1 MKREFDGDMHEEFT
15 DSDRNSIR
23 FIGGKIYSVQTCRIY
38 YTSYDL
44 QRQCDVVN
52 PCTHPDIM
60 LKSPVATRAG
70 AEPYWYA
77 RVIGIYHANVWAEN
91 PAIRGGRKTRRM
103 DFLWVRWFGDEPDYR
118 SGIRKARLPKIGF
131 VESTDDF
138 AFSFIDPAKVI
149 RGCHLIPAFNAGRSN
164 VLFPRSCSI
173 ARRLNPED
181 VDDWLNFY
189 VNM

>member
-1 MKREFDGDMHEEFT
+1 MKREFDGDMHEDFT

-23 FIGGKIYSVQTCRIY
+23 FIGNKIYSVQTCRVY

-44 QRQCDVVN
+44 QRQCDTIN

-60 LKSPVATRAG
+60 LRSPVDKAG
-70 AEPYWYA
+70 PESYWYG
-77 RVIGIYHANVWAEN
+77 RVIGIYHANIWAEN
-91 PAIRGGRKTRRM
+91 PAIPGGRNTRRM
-103 DFLWVRWFGDEPDYR
+103 DFLWVRWFGEELAYR
-118 SGIRKARLPKIGF
+118 PGFRKARLPKIGF

-149 RGCHLIPAFNAGRSN
+149 RGCHLIPAFKEGRTS
-164 VLFPRSCSI
+164 VLLPRPHSI

-181 VDDWLNFY
+181 KDDWLNFY